1 MKILI
6 VGSGGR
12 EHALGW
18 KISQSPLLKQLY
30 CAPGNAGTKNIA
42 ENVPINPEDIQGLV
56 DFAAREKIDLTVV
69 GPEAPL
75 TLGIVDEF
83 EKQSLK
89 IFGPNKNAAELEG
102 SKIFAK
108 QFMER
113 HRIPTGKFEIADS
126 VEQAKKIM
134 GSGKFSFPLVVKAD
148 GLAAGKGVILCRNQK
163 RAEEAIET
171 IMVKK
176 KFGEAGNNV
185 IIEEFL
191 VGKEASFIVISD
203 GVKILPLVTTMD
215 HKAVY
220 DGDKGPNTGGMG
232 AISPSP
238 YIDQKMFDDI
248 VNTVIFPTIT
258 RMLEE
263 GRKFKGVLYVGLML
277 TADGPKVLEYNCR
290 FGDPEIQPQVLRMK
304 GDLVEVL
311 LAAVEGNVLEKEIEW
326 SSNASGCVVAASGG
340 YPIRYE
346 KGKVIEG
353 LEEAA
358 SFPGIVVF
366 HAGTTVKDG
375 MYYTN
380 GGRVLNVC
388 ASEKTLAETMDKIYR
403 ALSRIYFEA
412 MHWRRDIGAL
422 REEE

>member
-18 KISQSPLLKQLY
+18 KISQSPLLKKLY
-30 CAPGNAGTKNIA
+30 CAPGNGGTENIA
-42 ENVPINPEDIQGLV
+42 ENVPINPENIQGLV

-69 GPEAPL
+69 GPEVPL

-83 EKQSLK
+83 EKHDLK
-89 IFGPNKNAAELEG
+89 IFGPNKNAADLEG
-102 SKIFAK
+102 SKVFAK

-113 HRIPTGKFEIADS
+113 HRIPTGKFEIVDS
-126 VEQAKKIM
+126 IEQAKKVI

-148 GLAAGKGVILCRNQK
+148 GLAAGKGVIICRSQK
-163 RAEEAIET
+163 RAEEAVDT
-171 IMVKK
+171 IMVEK

-185 IIEEFL
+185 VIEEFL
-191 VGKEASFIVISD
+191 VGNEASFIVISD

-220 DGDKGPNTGGMG
+220 DGNKGPNTGGMG

-248 VNTVIFPTIT
+248 VNTVVFPTIT
-258 RMLEE
+258 RLLEE

-290 FGDPEIQPQVLRMK
+290 FGDPETQPQMLRMK

-311 LAAVEGNVLEKEIEW
+311 LAAVEGNVLGKEIEW
-326 SSNASGCVVAASGG
+326 SPHASGCVVAASGG
-340 YPIRYE
+340 YPIKYE
-346 KGKVIEG
+346 KGKMIEG
-353 LEEAA
+353 LDEAA
-358 SFPGIVVF
+358 SFPGVVVF

-375 MYYTN
+375 QYYTN

-422 REEE
+422 KEEE

>member
-1 MKILI
+1 MKILV

-18 KISQSPLLKQLY
+18 KIAQSPLCDKLY
-30 CAPGNAGTKNIA
+30 CAPGNAGTGSIA
-42 ENVPINPEDIQGLV
+42 ENVPISPEDIPELT
-56 DFAAREKIDLTVV
+56 DFAAKEKIDLTVV
-69 GPEAPL
+69 GPEVPL

-83 EKQSLK
+83 EKKDLK

-102 SKIFAK
+102 SKVFAK

-113 HRIPTGKFEIADS
+113 HRIPTAQFEIADS
-126 VEQAKKIM
+126 FDQAKKIL

-163 RAEEAIET
+163 RAEEAIDT

-176 KFGEAGNNV
+176 KFGDAGNV
-185 IIEEFL
+185 VLIEEFL
-191 VGKEASFIVISD
+191 FGKEASFIVISD

-238 YIDQKMFDDI
+238 FIDQKMFDDI
-248 VNTVIFPTIT
+248 VKTVVFPTIT

-263 GRKFKGVLYVGLML
+263 GRKFKGILYVGLML
-277 TADGPKVLEYNCR
+277 TEDGPKVLEYNCR
-290 FGDPEIQPQVLRMK
+290 FGDPETQPQMLRMK

-340 YPIRYE
+340 YPMKYE

-353 LEEAA
+353 LNEAA
-358 SFPGIVVF
+358 SFPGIVLF
-366 HAGTTVKDG
+366 HAGTAVREG
-375 MYYTN
+375 QYYTN

>member
-18 KISQSPLLKQLY
+18 KISHSPLLKKLY

-42 ENVPINPEDIQGLV
+42 ENVPISPEDIQGLV
-56 DFAAREKIDLTVV
+56 DFAAREKMDLTVV
-69 GPEAPL
+69 GPEMPL

-83 EKQSLK
+83 EKQDLK

-102 SKIFAK
+102 SKVFAK

-113 HRIPTGKFEIADS
+113 HRIPTGKFEVADS

-163 RAEEAIET
+163 RAEEAIDT

-176 KFGEAGNNV
+176 KFGEAGNSV

-248 VNTVIFPTIT
+248 VNTVVFPTIT

-263 GRKFKGVLYVGLML
+263 GRKFNGVLYVGLML

-290 FGDPEIQPQVLRMK
+290 FGDPETQPQVLRMK

-326 SSNASGCVVAASGG
+326 SPNASGCVVAASGG
-340 YPIRYE
+340 YPIKYE

-353 LEEAA
+353 LDEAA

-366 HAGTTVKDG
+366 HAGTTVKDRQ
-375 MYYTN
+375 YYTN

>member
-1 MKILI
+1 
-6 VGSGGR
+6 
-12 EHALGW
+12 
-18 KISQSPLLKQLY
+18 
-30 CAPGNAGTKNIA
+30 
-42 ENVPINPEDIQGLV
+42 
-56 DFAAREKIDLTVV
+56 
-69 GPEAPL
+69 
-75 TLGIVDEF
+75 
-83 EKQSLK
+83 
-89 IFGPNKNAAELEG
+89 
-102 SKIFAK
+102 
-108 QFMER
+108 
-113 HRIPTGKFEIADS
+113 
-126 VEQAKKIM
+126 
-134 GSGKFSFPLVVKAD
+134 
-148 GLAAGKGVILCRNQK
+148 
-163 RAEEAIET
+163 
-171 IMVKK
+171 MVKK
-176 KFGEAGNNV
+176 KFGEAGNSV

-203 GVKILPLVTTMD
+203 GVKILPFVTTMD

-248 VNTVIFPTIT
+248 VNTVVFPTIT

-263 GRKFKGVLYVGLML
+263 GRKFNGVLYVGLML

-290 FGDPEIQPQVLRMK
+290 FGDPETQPQVLRMK

-340 YPIRYE
+340 YPIKYE

-353 LEEAA
+353 LDEAV
-358 SFPGIVVF
+358 SFPGVVVF
-366 HAGTTVKDG
+366 HAGTTVKDRQ
-375 MYYTN
+375 YYTN

-412 MHWRRDIGAL
+412 MHWRRDIGAQ

>member
-18 KISQSPLLKQLY
+18 KISQSPLLKKLY

-42 ENVPINPEDIQGLV
+42 ENVPISQEDIQGLV
-56 DFAAREKIDLTVV
+56 DFAAKEKVDLTVV
-69 GPEAPL
+69 GPEIPL

-83 EKQSLK
+83 EKQDLK

-102 SKIFAK
+102 SKVFAK

-126 VEQAKKIM
+126 VEQANKII

-148 GLAAGKGVILCRNQK
+148 GLAAGKGVMLCRNQK
-163 RAEEAIET
+163 RAEEAIDT

-176 KFGEAGNNV
+176 KFGEAGNSV

-248 VNTVIFPTIT
+248 VNTVVFPTIT

-290 FGDPEIQPQVLRMK
+290 FGDPETQPQVLRMK

-340 YPIRYE
+340 YPIKYE

-353 LEEAA
+353 LGEAA

-366 HAGTTVKDG
+366 HAGTTVKDRQ
-375 MYYTN
+375 YYTN